1 MQMSETYRNV
11 EFIAEGAGERLDKAL
26 AARFKDLSRVQVQNL
41 IGGGLVT
48 VNARLVKASYR
59 IEGGETIRVR
69 VPVPEEKQEPKPE
82 SIPLGILYE
91 DEHVAVVDKP
101 AGMVVHPAFGHTSGT
116 LVNAVLACW
125 PEIARFSTPDRA
137 GIVHRLDK
145 ETSGVI
151 LIAKSAEAAE
161 NLRAQFK
168 ARTVEK
174 RYVALVEGLP
184 QTPEGLIDAPIGR
197 DPDQRKRMAVVR
209 DGREA
214 VTEYHVL
221 ENYAYHSLLAVF
233 PKTGRTHQIRVH
245 LAFIGCPVVGDTVY
259 GPRKQ
264 RIKMKRHFL
273 HAAAITF
280 LLPGGGNKLT
290 VESPLPPSLQNI
302 LDKLPR

>member
-1 MQMSETYRNV
+1 MQMSENYQEI
-11 EFIAEGAGERLDKAL
+11 EFVTEAAGERLDKAL
-26 AARFKDLSRVQVQNL
+26 AAHFEDLSRVQVQNL
-41 IGGGLVT
+41 IHEGLVT
-48 VNARLVKASYR
+48 VNERAVKASYK
-59 IEGGETIRVR
+59 IVGGETIRVK
-69 VPVPEEKQEPKPE
+69 VPVTEEDQGPKPE
-82 SIPLGILYE
+82 AISLVILYE

-101 AGMVVHPAFGHTSGT
+101 AGMVTHPAFGHTSGT
-116 LVNAVLACW
+116 LVNAVLARW
-125 PEIARFSTPDRA
+125 PEIAHFSAPDRA

-151 LIAKSAEAAE
+151 LIAKTEQALE

-168 ARTVEK
+168 TRTVKK
-174 RYVALVEGLP
+174 RYIALVEGSP

-197 DPDQRKRMAVVR
+197 DPNQRKRLAVVR

-221 ENYAYHSLLAVF
+221 ENYAYHSLLEVL
-233 PKTGRTHQIRVH
+233 PQTGRTHQIRVH
-245 LAFIGCPVVGDTVY
+245 LAFIGCPVVGDNVY

-264 RIKMKRHFL
+264 RIKMKRQFL

-280 LLPGGGNKLT
+280 ILPDSEKRLT
-290 VESPLPPSLQNI
+290 VESPLPSSLQNI